1 MNKKKF
7 LIIVS
12 LILLFMSAVTIASD
26 LIIESKSQTY
36 SEKDSLIKF
45 LGDVKVHYDD
55 IVILGDKADVSVT
68 PDNKLDTATFYDQPY
83 AYQIQNNKKREV
95 KANILKLSLLNKIL
109 RAEGNTQTIV
119 TEGKTPIAIINSDTQ
134 EYDTNTNIMT
144 AIGTVSIKYKDLTT
158 FSDKAVVHTEKGG
171 ELDRI
176 DLYGHAK
183 VDETKHHAVADH
195 FIYNAKTDEM
205 TAIGH
210 TMTKTITDS
219 GSEFKITARHQN
231 YDKKNNVFMGN
242 GVVQVWYEDYYGKAP
257 KVTCYPDKQTK
268 KINEIFMIGRSMIR
282 QNEKEIHADKIKMIV
297 DPKSFEAVGNVRTT
311 IKDLGSDSAKGK
323 GNNKD
328 KSGGFL

>member
-26 LIIESKSQTY
+26 LIIESKTQTY

-68 PDNKLDTATFYDQPY
+68 SDNKLDTATFYDQPY
-83 AYQIQNNKKREV
+83 AFQIQNNKKREV

-134 EYDTNTNIMT
+134 EYDTNTNVMT
-144 AIGTVSIKYKDLTT
+144 AVGTVTIKYKDLTT

-171 ELDRI
+171 ELNRI

-195 FIYNAKTDEM
+195 FIYDAKADEM

-210 TMTKTITDS
+210 TTTKTITDS
-219 GSEFKITARHQN
+219 GSEFTIKARQQN
-231 YDKKNNVFMGN
+231 YDKKNNVFIGN
-242 GVVQVWYEDYYGKAP
+242 GTVQVWYEDYFAKAP

-268 KINEIFMIGRSMIR
+268 KINEVFMIGRSMIR
-282 QNEKEIHADKIKMIV
+282 TKR
-297 DPKSFEAVGNVRTT
+297 KSKFMQIN
-311 IKDLGSDSAKGK
+311 K
-323 GNNKD
+323 NNCCT
-328 KSGGFL
+328 